1 MQFQSK
7 DDGSNECFTFGTKNV
22 SGVEFY
28 MEKRII
34 CRRVVNV
41 FTLII

>member
-7 DDGSNECFTFGTKNV
+7 DGGSNECFTFGTKNV

-28 MEKRII
+28 MEKRVI
-34 CRRVVNV
+34 CRRAVNV